1 MGLFSKNRGNRPQ
14 DDNVSLSDEA
24 YKWWASDRGA
34 EGESVEVPEHSGQP
48 PPPPPLEATAP
59 EAPAPAPDS
68 DQGFRLPRSL
78 EQTAP
83 PPPTTH
89 DSHPFANLL
98 AEVEA
103 LAAAATGRPQP
114 PHSEPEASFP
124 PRPAADTPVA
134 AQAPGSGG
142 LGLHPGPDVETTEFA
157 AEPLTGS
164 IPEETEPTLSTDL
177 ARDFASGVTAE
188 TPARDPEPERWDP
201 PPGIAGFEPTEFPPT
216 GFDQPEPEPT
226 EFDHT
231 GFDPTSFGIPQ
242 DQQSVAETWAH
253 EIPSNLPG
261 QIFAR
266 PGGFDE
272 SADVPPTLAAFAE
285 VEPVYEPTGLGADA
299 SPTEGQFG
307 LSLAPAT
314 DPAVPAPSLEE
325 SPVVR
330 EDLAPVDHTQASDA
344 EPEKAHE
351 LEPETANPFD
361 VLGLPHDASWKAVRI
376 RRRDLIAQL
385 DPSSIRT
392 HEDARAM
399 ADRLG
404 EINGAVDS
412 LRKTLYVAGPLLRPR
427 TPEPQPT
434 VAPTPEPEPQSAD
447 PIETGRSAQPEQF
460 DPGTPTESNG
470 DYRQPDTGG
479 FESMLPPSPGEQ
491 THPVGEDYVLVS
503 APVEEQAP
511 TTSAEQNR
519 PPEKSE
525 RIGFN
530 HWFDL

>member
-1 MGLFSKNRGNRPQ
+1 M
-14 DDNVSLSDEA
+14 
-24 YKWWASDRGA
+24 
-34 EGESVEVPEHSGQP
+34 EVPEHSVQP
-48 PPPPPLEATAP
+48 PPPPPLEAIAPSPRPAAP

-83 PPPTTH
+83 PPPATD
-89 DSHPFANLL
+89 DSDPFASLL
-98 AEVEA
+98 AEVES
-103 LAAAATGRPQP
+103 LAAAATDRPQP
-114 PHSEPEASFP
+114 PHYEPEASFP
-124 PRPAADTPVA
+124 PRPAAETPVA

-164 IPEETEPTLSTDL
+164 IPEETEPTLSADL
-177 ARDFASGVTAE
+177 ARDFAAGVMAE

-216 GFDQPEPEPT
+216 GFDQPEPEPEPEPT

-272 SADVPPTLAAFAE
+272 PADTGFTSEPAFGAADYGEPADVPPTFAAFAE
-285 VEPVYEPTGLGADA
+285 VEPAYEPTGLGADA
-299 SPTEGQFG
+299 SPIEGQFG

-412 LRKTLYVAGPLLRPR
+412 LRETLYIAGPLLRPR

-434 VAPTPEPEPQSAD
+434 VAETVDPTPEPEPQPAD

-460 DPGTPTESNG
+460 DPGTPTESNE
-470 DYRQPDTGG
+470 DYRQPDTGV
-479 FESMLPPSPGEQ
+479 FESMFPPSPGEE

-503 APVEEQAP
+503 APVGEQAP